1 MRRREFITIIG
12 GGGEDNLTRYDLTPV
27 RGLGCWGWV
36 LASPAEHV
44 TGSVDCTSSVV
55 AHDVHS
61 KLLGQFCDCFGL
73 QLSAAAGYLGV
84 DVAGAEEGHHGSG
97 LTLQS

>member
-1 MRRREFITIIG
+1 VLSFLSEAGEALAVRRREFITIIG

-44 TGSVDCTSSVV
+44 TGSVKLHELSCCT
-55 AHDVHS
+55 
-61 KLLGQFCDCFGL
+61 
-73 QLSAAAGYLGV
+73 
-84 DVAGAEEGHHGSG
+84 
-97 LTLQS
+97 

>member
-1 MRRREFITIIG
+1 MTRSGHRPERNPAAQPSPAVVEVCYPFCRKQALAVRRREFITIIG

-44 TGSVDCTSSVV
+44 TGSVDCTSSVA

-61 KLLGQFCDCFGL
+61 KLLGQFC
-73 QLSAAAGYLGV
+73 
-84 DVAGAEEGHHGSG
+84 
-97 LTLQS
+97 

>member
-44 TGSVDCTSSVV
+44 TGSVKLHELSCCT
-55 AHDVHS
+55 
-61 KLLGQFCDCFGL
+61 
-73 QLSAAAGYLGV
+73 
-84 DVAGAEEGHHGSG
+84 
-97 LTLQS
+97 